1 MPQGEGTYKNPG
13 RPSNKRTG
21 EDFLDREQKKK
32 FNYKEEKSK
41 LDASTASFN
50 KEMLRL
56 KQERLKK
63 EAKKKREA
71 DAKKFV
77 EAKNKKRLEQHGF
90 KQKETKAV
98 YVSKGKAV
106 PVNKSTA
113 VQLKHKAV
121 RKKKK

>member
-1 MPQGEGTYKNPG
+1 MPAGEGTYGNKVG
-13 RPSNKRTG
+13 RPRNKRTG

-32 FNYKEEKSK
+32 FSYKEEKAK
-41 LDASTASFN
+41 LDLRMSN
-50 KEMLRL
+50 YHKEMERL
-56 KQERLKK
+56 KQERVKK

-98 YVSKGKAV
+98 STSKGKAV
-106 PVNKSTA
+106 PVNKGKA
-113 VQLKHKAV
+113 VQVKHKAV
-121 RKKKK
+121 RKK